1 MSRSQ
6 NQTKTEPFPASATE
20 SEAETPGADH
30 SAAASGT
37 TGARAG
43 DVGDAASVPT
53 TSDDAAPGSSE
64 ELPVVQGVRTPDV
77 PEPDTRT

>member
-20 SEAETPGADH
+20 SEAETPASDH
-30 SAAASGT
+30 PQAPSGT
-37 TGARAG
+37 TGARTG

-53 TSDDAAPGSSE
+53 TSDQSAPGTSE
-64 ELPVVQGVRTPDV
+64 QAPVVQGLHTPDV
-77 PEPDTRT
+77 EEPDTRS